1 MADKD
6 KKMEVA
12 TFRFGVISE
21 FVTGLRLEYG
31 EKERLLTEK
40 SSKSYRVPYSSSTR
54 VSRSTIKK
62 WIADYKGSGNRLE
75 GLVPSDRKDQGQ
87 FRSLDESLQ
96 VVIKEIMKAKG
107 HFTGIALVNALRQR
121 GSIGTNEEI
130 NMSVLY
136 RFLKHHK
143 LQQKESTDRRSFEAS
158 SPNEMWQSD
167 VLHGPIVVGKKRKK
181 VKSYLI
187 AILDDNSRI
196 IPHGEFYESE
206 RLENMKDCL
215 KKAVEKRGL
224 PQKLYIDNG
233 ACFKAINLEQVTA
246 SLGIQIIHTPPYTP
260 QGRGKVERW
269 FRYVR
274 ENFFPRCDEKTLS
287 LEELNEVFSD
297 WVESYHHKVHG
308 TTGETPLAKFRKNMK
323 CVRPAPPNLL
333 DYFRFIQFRRV
344 KKDRTFHLNGTIYE
358 APVDLIDRRV
368 ELKFHRE
375 TPEDVEIFFDGRSF
389 GQANLLDR
397 HVNFYLGRNGKVT
410 SATKETKPKSGELFS
425 GDKTGGKK

>member
-1 MADKD
+1 M
-6 KKMEVA
+6 
-12 TFRFGVISE
+12 
-21 FVTGLRLEYG
+21 
-31 EKERLLTEK
+31 
-40 SSKSYRVPYSSSTR
+40 
-54 VSRSTIKK
+54 
-62 WIADYKGSGNRLE
+62 
-75 GLVPSDRKDQGQ
+75 PSDRKDQGQ

-260 QGRGKVERW
+260 QG
-269 FRYVR
+269 
-274 ENFFPRCDEKTLS
+274 
-287 LEELNEVFSD
+287 
-297 WVESYHHKVHG
+297 
-308 TTGETPLAKFRKNMK
+308 
-323 CVRPAPPNLL
+323 
-333 DYFRFIQFRRV
+333 
-344 KKDRTFHLNGTIYE
+344 
-358 APVDLIDRRV
+358 
-368 ELKFHRE
+368 
-375 TPEDVEIFFDGRSF
+375 
-389 GQANLLDR
+389 
-397 HVNFYLGRNGKVT
+397 
-410 SATKETKPKSGELFS
+410 SGES
-425 GDKTGGKK
+425 GALVSICTGKLLSSLR